1 MSVNKLPHSSIP
13 TLIKVPVA
21 SPQKNEPYPF
31 PRECFRIMVEF
42 AEVEFQQQLHKLHGS
57 EKHDHK
63 AVKNMETEMQACQDK
78 QHGITVAW
86 EWLDLDIPCIE
97 FKKMYP
103 EDTTKETVVKDA
115 YECKSMLLNSVL
127 RQSQGFIVRM
137 YEAKPSQETTNLV
150 EGEYGLFAQ
159 FLNWS
164 IMALIQ
170 IGHYN
175 KKFSVKIILYAFD
188 DHKLGGHAAYVQKF
202 DWIYVHPSILKEQQY
217 SDEQEKALPFPDI
230 FPPKP
235 VPRIQ
240 PQIPQPKPVIKDEK
254 QDKVKKQKKK
264 KKKWYCLWMCENCQR
279 PLFPVTN
286 CHYTK

>member
-1 MSVNKLPHSSIP
+1 MK
-13 TLIKVPVA
+13 A
-21 SPQKNEPYPF
+21 
-31 PRECFRIMVEF
+31 F
-42 AEVEFQQQLHKLHGS
+42 AGVQFQQQLHKLKAS

-63 AVKNMETEMQACQDK
+63 AVKNMQNEMQACQDK
-78 QHGITVAW
+78 EKGITVAW

-103 EDTTKETVVKDA
+103 EETTKETVVKDA
-115 YECKSMLLNSVL
+115 DECKSILLNSVL
-127 RQSQGFIVRM
+127 RQSEGFIVRM
-137 YEAKPSQETTNLV
+137 YEAKPSQKNTNLV

-164 IMALIQ
+164 IMASIE

-188 DHKLGGHAAYVQKF
+188 DHKLGGHAAFVQKF
-202 DWIYVHPSILKEQQY
+202 DWTYVNPSILKKNNY
-217 SDEQEKALPFPDI
+217 TDEQEKALPFPDI

-240 PQIPQPKPVIKDEK
+240 PQIPQAKPVIKDEK
-254 QDKVKKQKKK
+254 QDKVKKQEQKQKKK
-264 KKKWYCLWMCENCQR
+264 KRWYCLWMCENCQR
-279 PLFPVTN
+279 PLFPVPTATVQSSLHCHCTN
-286 CHYTK
+286 